1 MKYLLNILL
10 ATTAFLSTL
19 NCSAQFLSDFRG
31 KPVNEQRYVQ
41 VSGSPFYNKN
51 FLKGEVTFTNKN
63 IKNVKGY
70 LNYDQ
75 VQDIILFK
83 PNYEDKAAIEITDQI
98 DKFSML
104 TENGDAINFIRLG
117 SIGLTDAL
125 GFAEELLSGKLG
137 LLKRTKKKILETQ
150 VYNSANIEKT
160 VVQETSY
167 ILVKDNKAI
176 LLKQDRNSF
185 LSVLSDQEETL
196 KKYLKD
202 QKINFKQDQDVVKL
216 LNYYLSL

>member
-104 TENGDAINFIRLG
+104 TENGDAINFIRLE

-125 GFAEELLSGKLG
+125 RFAEELLSGKLR

-185 LSVLSDQEETL
+185 LSALSDQEETL

-216 LNYYLSL
+216 LKYYLSL